1 MDFLPKSLYGAGYV
15 SILMRS
21 HIGRRR
27 LPSDASGS
35 FVRFI
40 GKSITNT
47 RGRAPF
53 GARPRA
59 NMSITCKISNCAS
72 VQIIASP

>member
-1 MDFLPKSLYGAGYV
+1 MDFLPKALYGAGYV

-40 GKSITNT
+40 
-47 RGRAPF
+47 
-53 GARPRA
+53 
-59 NMSITCKISNCAS
+59 
-72 VQIIASP
+72 IASP